1 MWPCGYCIANKGF
14 FRYISDMEHKV
25 VRRNA
30 FKAIAAAISAATLGF
45 FAFPASALLSDDNSL
60 VEGAKLCTRYLPRHE
75 RQYGIPVHLLAAIAS
90 TESGRYHRALGLNLP
105 WPWTINVEG
114 RGYFFDTKQE
124 AVDAVKKLQ
133 ERGIQSIDVGCMQ
146 VNLHHHPYAF
156 ASLEQAFDP
165 AYNVAYAAQF
175 LKQNFQEEG
184 SWRKAT
190 ADYHSHTTFYGDPYA
205 QLVYNAWG
213 RIISKVADARAGR
226 PILNVEA
233 SKNAI
238 PHYHQS
244 ANAID
249 VISHS
254 RRSRYHAPHM
264 HEISVTHEASNENG
278 IMIIRGETHADHVQE
293 QAKLDD
299 QFVTQPALPASMLQH
314 KETASA
320 APSVIDKGAQ
330 IIKIHDG
337 KVSNAKG
344 QFEPQAH
351 VIRVNSAAAQAS
363 GSKVADDTFVF
374 NN

>member
-1 MWPCGYCIANKGF
+1 
-14 FRYISDMEHKV
+14 MEHKAGRTHALKALFV
-25 VRRNA
+25 A
-30 FKAIAAAISAATLGF
+30 FSAATVCFL
-45 FAFPASALLSDDNSL
+45 AFPASALLSDDNSL

-114 RGYFFDTKQE
+114 RGYFFDTKE
-124 AVDAVKKLQ
+124 DAIAAVKKLQ

-146 VNLHHHPYAF
+146 VNLHHHPFAF
-156 ASLEQAFDP
+156 ANLEQAFDP

-190 ADYHSHTTFYGDPYA
+190 ADYHSHTTFYGEPYA

-226 PILNVEA
+226 PILNVAA
-233 SKNAI
+233 SQT
-238 PHYHQS
+238 PLVHYHQQTM
-244 ANAID
+244 ANASDI
-249 VISHS
+249 ITRS

-264 HEISVTHEASNENG
+264 HEISVSSDTSMESGVMIMRGNTHSS
-278 IMIIRGETHADHVQE
+278 DHVQE
-293 QAKLDD
+293 QARLDE
-299 QFVTQPALPASMLQH
+299 QFVSQPMRAVQITGH

-320 APSVIDKGAQ
+320 APQVVDKGAQ
-330 IIKIHDG
+330 IVKIQNG
-337 KVSNAKG
+337 KVVSQKG
-344 QFEPQAH
+344 QFEPEAH
-351 VIRVNSAAAQAS
+351 VVRVNSVAPQVS
-363 GSKVADDTFVF
+363 GNKPSDDNTFVF